1 MVFVVFGVVEV
12 VGVFNGSVA
21 KAVLTLFEDFAFF
34 LTFAS
39 FVVLVAGNFF
49 LPLILFL
56 FVSFFTACVFSS
68 FYCLSLSTFCCAC
81 SSCAVIF
88 LLEIKFVVMPTD
100 LFVDLKVVIC
110 N

>member
-21 KAVLTLFEDFAFF
+21 KAVFTLFEDFAFF

-49 LPLILFL
+49 F
-56 FVSFFTACVFSS
+56 SF
-68 FYCLSLSTFCCAC
+68 
-81 SSCAVIF
+81 
-88 LLEIKFVVMPTD
+88 
-100 LFVDLKVVIC
+100 
-110 N
+110 